1 MFKEVPVDCETLA
14 ETLLEL
20 LAERYELVDIA
31 EMLFLSNYSWD
42 EIYSIGLSEEAVE
55 AAKNYY
61 EGIGI

>member
-1 MFKEVPVDCETLA
+1 MFKDVDVDCETLA

-20 LAERYELVDIA
+20 LAERYEFTDIV

-42 EIYSIGLSEEAVE
+42 EIYSIGLPEEAVE

-61 EGIGI
+61 ERIDI